1 MQNFRNSVWSVWS
14 KVRGS
19 VYKTMKTTRNMLH
32 LKVSSASER
41 IKRYFD
47 PMLVAYFDQRKFIQ
61 GKLDRLSN
69 HSSTGYATVVML
81 NLAAIILKSAV
92 AVECVHHFRPYYWM
106 IMKFFIYLLYFMGR
120 KTTTIFLVMI
130 AIMKFFVITIFQL
143 TSAILVG
150 LTRLVDGV
158 FHVTKIL
165 ITPVTSS
172 GVVFR
177 KDWKF
182 ILQFCFLCC
191 VIVTLILLWRRRV
204 VSPGVTSSSEGKQ
217 QMSDSVRV
225 D

>member
-1 MQNFRNSVWSVWS
+1 
-14 KVRGS
+14 
-19 VYKTMKTTRNMLH
+19 MKATRNMLH

-92 AVECVHHFRPYYWM
+92 AVECVYHFRPYYWM
-106 IMKFFIYLLYFMGR
+106 VMKFFIYLLYFIGR
-120 KTTTIFLVMI
+120 KATTIFTVMA
-130 AIMKFFVITIFQL
+130 AIMNFIVITIFQL

-150 LTRLVDGV
+150 LTRLVVYTFSRLVPNALLALNGV

-165 ITPVTSS
+165 ITPVTNPA
-172 GVVFR
+172 VVFR

-182 ILQFCFLCC
+182 NLQFCFLCC